1 MNAEKE
7 EYFKEYEF
15 QYAEVERYNIAPSEY
30 VATVR
35 NTGNNIV
42 EPIRWG
48 LVPSWAKDIRIG
60 YKMINARSETLAEK
74 PAFRSAIKRRR
85 CLILAD
91 GFFEWKHPRGS
102 KAKIPYHIRLKNKN
116 PFALAGLWEEWKP
129 PEKDE
134 LLRTCTVITTDSNS
148 LIQKVHNRMPV
159 ILNRDD
165 YNFWLDPTEHKAD
178 DFIEL
183 FKPYPSDE
191 LDAYQVSSKVNK
203 AGFDSPDLINP
214 VSNLD
219 SFAST

>member
-7 EYFKEYEF
+7 EYFREYEF
-15 QYAEVERYNIAPSEY
+15 QYEEGERYNIAPSEY
-30 VATVR
+30 VAAVR
-35 NTGNNIV
+35 NTGENVV

-48 LVPSWAKDIRIG
+48 LVPSWAKEIRIG
-60 YKMINARSETLAEK
+60 YKMINARYETLADK
-74 PAFRSAIKRRR
+74 PAYRSAIKRRR

-91 GFFEWKHPRGS
+91 GFYEWKHPTGS
-102 KAKIPYHIRLKNKN
+102 KAKIPFYIRLKNKN
-116 PFALAGLWEEWKP
+116 PFALAGLWEKWMAS
-129 PEKDE
+129 EKDE
-134 LLRTCTVITTDSNS
+134 PLRTCTVITTESNDVVGK
-148 LIQKVHNRMPV
+148 IHPRMPV

-178 DFIEL
+178 DFKEL
-183 FKPYPSDE
+183 FKPYSSDE

-214 VSNLD
+214 VRNLD